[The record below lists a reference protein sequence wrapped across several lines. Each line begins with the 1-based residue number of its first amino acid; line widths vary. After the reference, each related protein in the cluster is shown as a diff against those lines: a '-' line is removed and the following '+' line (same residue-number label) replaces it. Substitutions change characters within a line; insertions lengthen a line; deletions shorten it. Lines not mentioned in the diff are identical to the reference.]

1 VTSGETVDQLLV
13 FFTIGANGEI
23 ALVNFIQLEGKATS
37 CGRDTCV
44 RRWYQFDGAPMR
56 IAIEV
61 SSSASPAERN
71 RLLNFNTSWLTRIG
85 GRKNVS
91 ELLPIS
97 DDK

>member
-1 VTSGETVDQLLV
+1 MTSGETVDQLLV

-44 RRWYQFDGAPMR
+44 RRWYQSDGA
-56 IAIEV
+56 AYEDCQV
-61 SSSASPAERN
+61 SPSASPAERN
-71 RLLNFNTSWLTRIG
+71 RLLNFKTSCLTRIG

-91 ELLPIS
+91 ELLPIF
-97 DDK
+97 DEK

>member
-1 VTSGETVDQLLV
+1 VDQLLV